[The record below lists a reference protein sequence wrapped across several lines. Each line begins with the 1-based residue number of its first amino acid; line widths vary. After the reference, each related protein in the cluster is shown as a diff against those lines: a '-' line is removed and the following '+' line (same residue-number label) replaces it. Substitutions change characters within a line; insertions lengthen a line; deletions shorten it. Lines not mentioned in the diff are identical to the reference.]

1 VTSTAIF
8 TGNQGTSLQT
18 YNVDFSSPT
27 HLGTTTVGNPA
38 TSIYYIV
45 AYKNGAAPGPIQPY
59 QGDIQ
64 LTSFQSYGPPSP
76 FNAAYAS
83 NPSDSRTSVS
93 NPPSPT
99 PLNINPLTPSTSAGP
114 VVTSYAPKMTTP
126 VASPATTN
134 GRWNHRPSGGTPSG
148 GTGVTDPTGYFYTE
162 TSGPTVRINQW
173 FILVNPIGKAGSQL
187 TSDEMQ
193 FKFYANG
200 ANIGSCF
207 VGLWVDYP
215 NT

>member
-1 VTSTAIF
+1 MCIR
-8 TGNQGTSLQT
+8 
-18 YNVDFSSPT
+18 
-27 HLGTTTVGNPA
+27 
-38 TSIYYIV
+38 
-45 AYKNGAAPGPIQPY
+45 
-59 QGDIQ
+59 
-64 LTSFQSYGPPSP
+64 
-76 FNAAYAS
+76 
-83 NPSDSRTSVS
+83 DSS

-126 VASPATTN
+126 VIEGGTF
-134 GRWNHRPSGGTPSG
+134 GRWNWRVSGKPPST

-173 FILVNPIGKAGSQL
+173 FILVNPIGKTGAQL
-187 TSDEMQ
+187 TSNTMT

-200 ANIGSCF
+200 ANVGSCF